1 MSNIRRPHSAASS
14 TPRQVNSLSH
24 LLPAAVL
31 ALAALAGSGVA
42 QAQSQ
47 SYKPAGPVASMFTP
61 GTSYIALNAGTSD
74 LSRPITAFGVF
85 GGEQQGQA
93 YGVAIGNYFA
103 GQNYG
108 VELGYADF
116 GSVNRYGGS
125 TKVDGITL
133 SLFGRLPVSSNI
145 NLLGKVGTTY
155 SRTDVSTN
163 QANSNLA
170 GSERGFDWSYGVG
183 AEYVFTPQWSATLQ
197 YAEHFVKYPITG
209 NERISSTTL
218 GARFYY

>member
-1 MSNIRRPHSAASS
+1 MSNF
-14 TPRQVNSLSH
+14 SLSRSSANALPRH
-24 LLPAAVL
+24 LSARVSRLLPV
-31 ALAALAGSGVA
+31 AALALVALVGSNAA
-42 QAQSQ
+42 QAQ

-85 GGEQQGQA
+85 GGEQQGQT
-93 YGVAIGNYFA
+93 YGLAMGNFFA

-108 VELGYADF
+108 VEVAYADF
-116 GSVNRYGGS
+116 GSANRYGGS

-133 SLFGRLPVSSNI
+133 SLLGRLPVGANF

-163 QANSNLA
+163 AANSNLA
-170 GSERGFDWSYGVG
+170 GGERGFDWSYGLGGEFVIS
-183 AEYVFTPQWSATLQ
+183 PQWSATLQ
-197 YAEHFVKYPITG
+197 YSEHFVKYPVTG
-209 NERISSTTL
+209 NERISATTL
-218 GARFYY
+218 GARYYY